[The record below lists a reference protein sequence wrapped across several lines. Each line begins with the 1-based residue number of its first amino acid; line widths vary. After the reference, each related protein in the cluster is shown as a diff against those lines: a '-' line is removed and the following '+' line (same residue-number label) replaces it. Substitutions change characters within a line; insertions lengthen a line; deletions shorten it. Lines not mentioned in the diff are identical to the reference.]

1 MTVSPPWRWEAA
13 RGPSSSTGLRHCEQ
27 LRLVPKDILYTR
39 DGLPVR
45 AGRLFPFNPNALDK
59 HWERQR
65 TLLGHADDPEWVW
78 HTFRHTYGTRLIQ
91 RGKRLEDIA
100 KLMGH
105 SSLQVTLRYAKISP
119 ANLYDAIQVLDD
131 D

>member
-1 MTVSPPWRWEAA
+1 MDRMASQC
-13 RGPSSSTGLRHCEQ
+13 GS
-27 LRLVPKDILYTR
+27 
-39 DGLPVR
+39 R
-45 AGRLFPFNPNALDK
+45 APLFPFNPNSLDK